1 VGLNNETLQHLL
13 IEASRQGGRQQRV
26 GVAMPQGPDVKLGEA
41 RERDGRRLACCEH
54 ERDLLCEQ
62 AAGHEGKRA
71 RRRIVEPLRVVDE
84 TGERPVLGGLR
95 QQAEDRQPDEQRIR
109 SLPGAESERDGKGV
123 ALRVREPLSELQDG
137 CAQLL

>member
-41 RERDGRRLACCEH
+41 RERVAQLARPEH
-54 ERDLLCEQ
+54 ERDLLRQE
-62 AAGHEGKRA
+62 APSYEPKRA
-71 RRRIVEPLRVVDE
+71 RRRAIEPLRVVDDAQD
-84 TGERPVLGGLR
+84 RPLLGGLG
-95 QQAEDRQPDEQRIR
+95 QQAEGRQPDQERIR
-109 SLPGAESERDGKGV
+109 GRPGTESERDGKGV